1 MENIR
6 LNYSSLKKI
15 AELANSSKLSFSDI
29 VIKEQTRTLELSE
42 EKLFEMMQDRYDVM
56 KQSIEDGLS
65 RKSNLK
71 IEQQDGSKLYEKYV
85 KEGKSLL
92 GDVLGTIA
100 SRAMAVSELNAS
112 MGKICASPT
121 AGSCGIMPA
130 SIISIEEFYK
140 VPHDKV
146 IKALFTSAGIGMVV
160 ANVMGVAG
168 ATAGCQAECG
178 TATAMAAGTI
188 VEMIGGTNDMILDA
202 VAIGLKNIEGLVCD
216 PVAGL
221 VECPCIKRNS
231 SGAVSAVLAA
241 DMALAGIKSIIPA
254 DEVISSLKQVGMKMS
269 PELKETSLAGLATTE
284 TGKNIVLV

>member
-6 LNYSSLKKI
+6 INYSSLKKI
-15 AELANSSKLSFSDI
+15 ADIANSEKNSFSDV
-29 VIKEQTRTLELSE
+29 VIREQSSSLEVSE
-42 EKLFEMMQDRYDVM
+42 KVLLEKMEERYLVM
-56 KQSIEDGLS
+56 KKSIEDGLA
-65 RKSNLK
+65 KENQLK
-71 IEQQDGSKLYEKYV
+71 IEQVGGAKIYNTYV
-85 KEGKSLL
+85 KSGKSLL
-92 GDVLGTIA
+92 GDILGKVA
-100 SRAMAVSELNAS
+100 SRAMAVAELNAS

-188 VEMIGGTNDMILDA
+188 VEMLGGTNDMILDA
-202 VAIGLKNIEGLVCD
+202 VAISLKNIEGLVCD

-254 DEVISSLKQVGMKMS
+254 DEVILSLKQVGMKMS
-269 PELKETSLAGLATTE
+269 PELKETSLAGLATTK
-284 TGKNIVLV
+284 TGKNFVLA

>member
-6 LNYSSLKKI
+6 INYSSLKKI

-29 VIKEQTRTLELSE
+29 VIKEQARTLELSE
-42 EKLFEMMQDRYDVM
+42 EKLFVMMQDRYDVM
-56 KQSIEDGLS
+56 KKSIEDGLS

-85 KEGKSLL
+85 KEGRSLL

-188 VEMIGGTNDMILDA
+188 VEMLGGTNDMILDA
-202 VAIGLKNIEGLVCD
+202 VAISLKNIEGLVCD

>member
-6 LNYSSLKKI
+6 INYSSLKKI
-15 AELANSSKLSFSDI
+15 ADIANSEKNSFSDV
-29 VIKEQTRTLELSE
+29 VIREQSSSLEVSE
-42 EKLFEMMQDRYDVM
+42 KVLLEKMEERYLVM
-56 KQSIEDGLS
+56 KKSIEDGLA
-65 RKSNLK
+65 KENQLK
-71 IEQQDGSKLYEKYV
+71 IEQVGGAKIYNTYV
-85 KEGKSLL
+85 KSGKSLL
-92 GDVLGTIA
+92 GDILGKVA
-100 SRAMAVSELNAS
+100 SRAMAVAELNAS

-188 VEMIGGTNDMILDA
+188 VEMLGGTNDMILDA
-202 VAIGLKNIEGLVCD
+202 VAISLKNIEGLVCD

-269 PELKETSLAGLATTE
+269 PELKETSLAGLATTK
-284 TGKNIVLV
+284 TGKNFVLA

>member
-6 LNYSSLKKI
+6 INYSSLKKI
-15 AELANSSKLSFSDI
+15 ADIANSEKNSFSDV
-29 VIKEQTRTLELSE
+29 VIREQSSSLEVSE
-42 EKLFEMMQDRYDVM
+42 KVLLEKMEERYLVM
-56 KQSIEDGLS
+56 KKSIEDGLA
-65 RKSNLK
+65 KENQLK
-71 IEQQDGSKLYEKYV
+71 IEQVGGAKIYNTYV
-85 KEGKSLL
+85 KSGKSLL
-92 GDVLGTIA
+92 GDILGKVA
-100 SRAMAVSELNAS
+100 SRAMAVAELNAS

-188 VEMIGGTNDMILDA
+188 VEMFGGTNDMILDA
-202 VAIGLKNIEGLVCD
+202 VAISLKNIEGLVCD

-269 PELKETSLAGLATTE
+269 PELKETSLAGLATTK
-284 TGKNIVLV
+284 TGKNFVLA

>member
-1 MENIR
+1 MENI
-6 LNYSSLKKI
+6 NYSSLKKI
-15 AELANSSKLSFSDI
+15 ADIANSKKVAFSDI
-29 VIKEQTRTLELSE
+29 VISEQMKSLELSE
-42 EKLFEMMQDRYDVM
+42 KTLIEMMEDRYQVM
-56 KQSIEDGLS
+56 KKSIEDGLS
-65 RKSNLK
+65 KKNELK
-71 IEQQDGSKLYEKYV
+71 IEQVGAAKLYDDYV
-85 KEGKSLL
+85 ESGKSLL
-92 GDVLGTIA
+92 GNIVGKVA

-140 VPHDKV
+140 VQHDKV
-146 IKALFTSAGIGMVV
+146 IKALFTSAGIGMVI

-188 VEMIGGTNDMILDA
+188 VEMLGGTNYMILDA
-202 VAIGLKNIEGLVCD
+202 VAISLKNIEGLVCD

-241 DMALAGIKSIIPA
+241 DMALAGIKSIIPV
-254 DEVISSLKQVGMKMS
+254 DEVILSLKQVGMKMS

-284 TGKNIVLV
+284 TGKNIILA

>member
-29 VIKEQTRTLELSE
+29 VIKEQARTLELSE
-42 EKLFEMMQDRYDVM
+42 EKLFVMMQDRYDVM

-85 KEGKSLL
+85 KAGRSLL

-100 SRAMAVSELNAS
+100 ARAMAVSELNAS

-188 VEMIGGTNDMILDA
+188 VEMLGGTNDMILDA
-202 VAIGLKNIEGLVCD
+202 VAISLKNIEGLVCD

>member
-6 LNYSSLKKI
+6 INYSSLKKI
-15 AELANSSKLSFSDI
+15 ADIANSEKNSFSDV
-29 VIKEQTRTLELSE
+29 VIREQSSSLEVSE
-42 EKLFEMMQDRYDVM
+42 KVLLEKMEERYLVM
-56 KQSIEDGLS
+56 KKSIEDGLA
-65 RKSNLK
+65 KENQLK
-71 IEQQDGSKLYEKYV
+71 IEQVGGAKIYNTYV
-85 KEGKSLL
+85 KSGKSLL
-92 GDVLGTIA
+92 GDILGKVA
-100 SRAMAVSELNAS
+100 SRAMAVAELNAS

-188 VEMIGGTNDMILDA
+188 VEMLGGTNDMILDA
-202 VAIGLKNIEGLVCD
+202 VAISLKNIEGLVCD

-284 TGKNIVLV
+284 TGKNIILA

>member
-15 AELANSSKLSFSDI
+15 VELANSSKLSFSDI
-29 VIKEQTRTLELSE
+29 VIKEQAHTLELSE
-42 EKLFEMMQDRYDVM
+42 EMLFEMMQDRYDVM

-100 SRAMAVSELNAS
+100 ARAMAVSELNAS

-188 VEMIGGTNDMILDA
+188 VEMLGGTNDMILDA
-202 VAIGLKNIEGLVCD
+202 VAISLKNIEGLVCD

>member
-6 LNYSSLKKI
+6 INYSSLKKI
-15 AELANSSKLSFSDI
+15 ADIANSEKNSFSDV
-29 VIKEQTRTLELSE
+29 VIREQSSSLEVSE
-42 EKLFEMMQDRYDVM
+42 KVLLEKMEERYLVM
-56 KQSIEDGLS
+56 KKSIEDGLA
-65 RKSNLK
+65 KENQLK
-71 IEQQDGSKLYEKYV
+71 IEQVGGAKIYNTYV
-85 KEGKSLL
+85 KSGKSLL
-92 GDVLGTIA
+92 GDILGKVA
-100 SRAMAVSELNAS
+100 SRAMAVAELNAS

-130 SIISIEEFYK
+130 SIITIEEEYK
-140 VPHDKV
+140 ISHEKV
-146 IKALFTSAGIGMVV
+146 IRSLFTSAGIGMVI

-188 VEMIGGTNDMILDA
+188 VEMLGGTNDMILDA
-202 VAIGLKNIEGLVCD
+202 VAISLKNIEGLVCD

-241 DMALAGIKSIIPA
+241 DMALAGIKSIIPV

-284 TGKNIVLV
+284 TAKMAQI